1 VVLLLA
7 IRDDDSMTD
16 LRGARNTIGGSMTC
30 THRHV
35 VVTGASSGIGRATAL
50 RLAGA
55 GWHVYAGV
63 RNLDD
68 TPPAQMITSLLMD
81 VTNAEQIGAAVE
93 SVAEH
98 VGPAGLNAL
107 VDNAGI
113 GVAVPMELVPLES
126 LRRQLE
132 VNVVGQVAVTQA
144 FLPMLR
150 RARGRV
156 VFIGSIGDRFTPP
169 FGGPLA
175 ASKSAI
181 ASIADAFRQELAP
194 WNIDVVLLEPA
205 SIHTDA
211 VDKLR
216 HDSKSAVDEFSP
228 DGAQLYRDTYLGM
241 VAAAL
246 KREQKGSPPDVVA
259 EKVQTVLTTA
269 RPRPRYLVGKD
280 ARMLANLVR
289 FVPTSTLDALR
300 RRIFKLPAHGSR
312 AATPMREGVSR

>member
-1 VVLLLA
+1 M
-7 IRDDDSMTD
+7 I
-16 LRGARNTIGGSMTC
+16 C

-50 RLAGA
+50 RLAAA

-63 RNLDD
+63 RKLGD
-68 TPPAQMITSLLMD
+68 TPSAQMVTPLLID

-98 VGPAGLNAL
+98 VGPSGLNAL

-113 GVAVPMELVPLES
+113 GVAAPMELVSLES
-126 LRRQLE
+126 LRWQLE

-150 RARGRV
+150 QVRGRV
-156 VFIGSIGDRFTPP
+156 VIVGSIGDRFTPP

-194 WNIDVVLLEPA
+194 WSIDVVLLEPA
-205 SIHTDA
+205 SIHTEA
-211 VDKLR
+211 IAKLKR
-216 HDSKSAVDEFSP
+216 DSTDVTDEFSP
-228 DGAQLYRDTYLGM
+228 AGQELYRDTYLGM
-241 VAAAL
+241 VEAAL
-246 KREQKGSPPDVVA
+246 EREQKGSQPDVVA
-259 EKVQTVLTTA
+259 EKVLTVLTVS
-269 RPRPRYLVGKD
+269 RPRARYLVGKD
-280 ARMLANLVR
+280 AHTLANLVR
-289 FVPTSTLDALR
+289 FVPTSALDALR
-300 RRIFKLPAHGSR
+300 RKIFDLPAAGSR
-312 AATPMREGVSR
+312 AAKPVREGVFR

>member
-1 VVLLLA
+1 
-7 IRDDDSMTD
+7 
-16 LRGARNTIGGSMTC
+16 MTC
-30 THRHV
+30 TQRHV

-50 RLAGA
+50 RLAAA

-63 RNLDD
+63 RKRDD
-68 TPPAQMITSLLMD
+68 GEALNRSAQPGQTITPLLMD

-113 GVAVPMELVPLES
+113 GVAVPMELVTLDS
-126 LRRQLE
+126 LRWQLE

-150 RARGRV
+150 QAVGRV
-156 VFIGSIGDRFTPP
+156 VMIGSIGDRFTPP

-175 ASKSAI
+175 GSKAAI

-194 WNIDVVLLEPA
+194 WGIDVVLLEPA

-211 VDKLR
+211 IDKLQR
-216 HDSKSAVDEFSP
+216 DSKNAVDEFSP
-228 DGAQLYRDTYLGM
+228 DGRELYGAAYLGM
-241 VAAAL
+241 VSEAL
-246 KREQKGSPPDVVA
+246 KREQKGSPADVVA
-259 EKVQTVLTTA
+259 EKVHSVLKMS
-269 RPRPRYLVGKD
+269 RPRARYLVGKD
-280 ARMLANLVR
+280 AQVLANLVR

-300 RRIFKLPAHGSR
+300 RKIFNLPAPGSR
-312 AATPMREGVSR
+312 AASPVREGVSR

>member
-1 VVLLLA
+1 
-7 IRDDDSMTD
+7 
-16 LRGARNTIGGSMTC
+16 MTC
-30 THRHV
+30 PHRHI

-50 RLAGA
+50 CLAAA

-63 RNLDD
+63 RKPGDA
-68 TPPAQMITSLLMD
+68 PPANMVTPLLMD
-81 VTNAEQIGAAVE
+81 VTNSEQVRVAVE
-93 SVAEH
+93 TVAEH

-113 GVAVPMELVPLES
+113 GVAVPMELVSLES
-126 LRRQLE
+126 LRWQLE

-144 FLPMLR
+144 FLPLLR
-150 RARGRV
+150 QARGRV
-156 VFIGSIGDRFTPP
+156 VIIGSIGDLFTPP

-194 WNIDVVLLEPA
+194 WGIDVVLLEPA

-211 VDKLR
+211 IGKLR
-216 HDSKSAVDEFSP
+216 RDSKKAADEFSP
-228 DGAQLYRDTYLGM
+228 AGQELYRETYLGM

-259 EKVQTVLTTA
+259 EKVELVLTTS
-269 RPRPRYLVGKD
+269 RPRARYLVGKD
-280 ARMLANLVR
+280 AQTLANLVR
-289 FVPTSTLDALR
+289 FVPTSTLDTLR
-300 RRIFKLPAHGSR
+300 RKIFHLPAPGSR
-312 AATPMREGVSR
+312 AATPLREGVNR